1 MHLHEAVQS
10 RTVEKPFIARRS
22 WRDELA
28 PCFFTDVKLLP
39 TDSPDCCILQ
49 SRISRKGPCRGWQP
63 TAEDL
68 TADDW
73 EAVP

>member
-39 TDSPDCCILQ
+39 TDSPKSYKQKRPLPWVAAH
-49 SRISRKGPCRGWQP
+49 SRGLNGG
-63 TAEDL
+63 
-68 TADDW
+68 
-73 EAVP
+73 